1 MKKCDL
7 LLAGAMLLGFGA
19 TAQAQEQLFFFGFE
33 DGTASFTDS
42 ANALDS
48 ITQLQYYSHKGSN
61 GGGLKPEEFELGPTY
76 DTTMLVLNGISPNV
90 DRGDTYDIIEDLEG
104 GHRGEFEAMGAEG
117 GMRYFKYMAS
127 GEGDPCE
134 DYKANLFVRALPI
147 SDYTS
152 YRLSMYI
159 KASAAEG
166 QMNIDLLRGFYNSE
180 KQFSMSGEQ
189 NSGEFKLV
197 KNNFET
203 ERWERVTMMSY
214 YQNDSVANR
223 YMYQAGYWWENS
235 WLKNIDGTDYNMIVQ
250 PDQYFVR
257 LSFSGPGVTYYVDD
271 MALTKSWIGGA
282 EYYQNIM
289 RVDFGYDTNL
299 AELCNASPLK
309 AIKLPTEYFKI
320 SGTDNLT
327 GKYFDEIPVSAA
339 EYHNDGYLY
348 MWIDEEESF
357 DYYEDVKVSF
367 TNPED
372 KGLQL
377 KYDGS
382 LYPMALD
389 TNWVNAGKIVPD
401 FAGEPAFFNPSVTAL
416 SMEQMP
422 PVYESSEPEDGSFN
436 LATDTRSID
445 ITFNKNIY
453 VKVGQY
459 DPADTT
465 SVIVVMRAAG
475 SQEIWVPT
483 AYNAD
488 TYTVTFSRQEGNTS
502 SLAGDY
508 EFDIVQARAT
518 ARTPQA
524 EKKTITLSFGEAG
537 TAPVYYL
544 NDPFSAKDEN
554 GNLLNVS
561 GSVPYGFIKSDDNGV
576 LQGNGAAAVGGSRLM
591 YFGEGGEFMYGMYL
605 CQRAA
610 STEGTV
616 TYGEM
621 EGYELT
627 LPAGQIQVTFNAGGW
642 DGATPDLYFTMYS
655 ADDPETLLVD
665 ETIKVTKA
673 FKANEVVTGSTS
685 CRFVVDIPAAGN
697 YILKWT
703 NRSGWSGNTVANI
716 NVSNIF
722 SAAYQYVQAYNE
734 ALAAAQGTIASAEA
748 NAIYGGEYLNTFKAT
763 IATKEGFKSTS
774 PTAYNNIVAE
784 IKAATADMSA
794 RMKNVD
800 NYYKAYNAAIG
811 IDTLYQDSL
820 GYNELVA
827 YAAVKKA
834 IADYAELDVTVKNN
848 DELNAITA
856 EVNGLT
862 KAMTD
867 RCAIID
873 EFDANIADAIDA
885 LEEQTLFADIAEYK
899 ALQSAYNANKDA
911 AKFAI
916 TDDELKAI
924 NTALSNAISSLN
936 NKVAAASALTT
947 QVKSLAEM
955 AEALEVDFG
964 AMTEDLASQLALELE
979 DNQALANV
987 YKLGIKAALET
998 MMAGDGIDEA
1008 GMDMSGFIQNSIL
1021 YTAIKGYSTPDY
1033 QNNPHN
1039 GGNAVKFSD
1048 QMSSQPEKLMPGWT
1062 IESQGGNVYMMNLN
1076 TGDVSDSQL
1085 ALDWGANVTF
1095 TQELTNLPAG
1105 KYSFS
1110 IAPICDAANQ
1120 LTGEIVFIQETEQG
1134 QVVDTLN
1141 MSSDINPDRMISF
1154 DYYGGDLKLFVHFVD
1169 ANTWS
1174 RYNEINGL
1182 TLIEPLKG
1190 YDYAAAA
1197 EASKAAMDAAYTG
1210 VGSVAA
1216 PSKVQFYNLNGMQVA
1231 EPNKGVNIRIS
1242 TGANGQRIVEKVL
1255 VK

>member
-7 LLAGAMLLGFGA
+7 LLAGAMLFGFGA

-33 DGTASFTDS
+33 DGVASFTDS
-42 ANALDS
+42 ANAPDS
-48 ITQLQYYSHKGSN
+48 ITQVQFYDHVGSN
-61 GGGLKPEEFELGPTY
+61 GAGLKPEEWKLGPLY
-76 DTTMLVLNGISPNV
+76 DTTMLVLNGISPNI
-90 DRGDTYDIIEDLEG
+90 DRGDTYDIVLDATGE
-104 GHRGEFEAMGAEG
+104 HAGEFESMGAQG
-117 GMRYFKYMAS
+117 GERYFKYMAS

-134 DYKANLFVRALPI
+134 DYKANLFVRNVPVE
-147 SDYTS
+147 DYTS
-152 YRLSMYI
+152 YRLSMYV
-159 KASAAEG
+159 KASKGEG

-180 KQFSMSGEQ
+180 KQFSMTGEQ

-197 KNNFET
+197 KNSFT
-203 ERWERVTMMSY
+203 TDRWERVTMMSY

-223 YMYQAGYWWENS
+223 YMYQAGYWWSSS
-235 WLKNIDGTDYNMIVQ
+235 WKAIVPGDDKAYNMIVQ

-289 RVDFGYDTNL
+289 RVDFGYETNL
-299 AELCNASPLK
+299 AELANATPQK

-320 SGTDNLT
+320 SGTDNYT
-327 GKYFDEIPVSAA
+327 GEYFDEIPVSAA

-367 TNPED
+367 TNPTDE
-372 KGLQL
+372 KLQL
-377 KYDGS
+377 KYNGS

-401 FAGEPAFFNPSVTAL
+401 FAGEPAFYNPSVSAL

-422 PVYESSEPEDGSFN
+422 PVYASSEPEDGSFN
-436 LATDTRSID
+436 LTSDTRSID

-475 SQEIWVPT
+475 SSEIWVPT
-483 AYNAD
+483 AYNAE

-502 SLAGDY
+502 SLGGDY

-518 ARTPQA
+518 ARTPQS

-544 NDPFSAKDEN
+544 NDPMSAKKED
-554 GNLLNVS
+554 GTPMNVS
-561 GSVPYGFIKSDDNGV
+561 GSVPFGFIKSDDAGV
-576 LQGNGAAAVGGSRLM
+576 LQGNGDAAVGGSRLM

-605 CQRAA
+605 CQRGA
-610 STEGTV
+610 STEGTL

-673 FKANEVVTGSTS
+673 FKAGEVVTGSIS

-703 NRSGWSGNTVANI
+703 NRSGWSGNTVGNI
-716 NVSNIF
+716 KVSNIF

-734 ALAAAQGTIASAEA
+734 ALASANGTITIAEA
-748 NAIYGGEYLNTFKAT
+748 NAIYSGEYLNTFKAT

-794 RMKNVD
+794 RMTNVD
-800 NYYKAYNAAIG
+800 NYYKAYNTAIG
-811 IDTLYQDSL
+811 LDTLYSDSIGYQDL
-820 GYNELVA
+820 
-827 YAAVKKA
+827 AALATVKSVLA
-834 IADYAELDVTVKNN
+834 TYAELDVTVKNN
-848 DELNAITA
+848 DELNAITE
-856 EVNGLT
+856 EVNATT
-862 KAMTD
+862 KTLTD
-867 RCAIID
+867 RCAAID
-873 EFDANIADAIDA
+873 AFDGNIADAENAFIDNAPYSNLAEFKA
-885 LEEQTLFADIAEYK
+885 LEQ
-899 ALQSAYNANKDA
+899 AYNANKDL
-911 AKFAI
+911 AKFAV
-916 TDDELKAI
+916 TDEELKAA
-924 NTALSNAISSLN
+924 NDAVSTAIAKLN
-936 NKVAAASALTT
+936 GKVSAATVVTA
-947 QVKSLAEM
+947 QVKALAEM
-955 AEALEVDFG
+955 ADALVTDWGTVDTEALS
-964 AMTEDLASQLALELE
+964 AQLESELE

-987 YKLGIKAALET
+987 YQKAIKAALEG
-998 MMAGDGIDEA
+998 MMADEGIDEA
-1008 GMDMSGFIQNSIL
+1008 GMDMTYFIQNPGI
-1021 YTAIKGYSTPDY
+1021 YTYATSY
-1033 QNNPHN
+1033 QMNTNEDPI
-1039 GGNAVKFSD
+1039 
-1048 QMSSQPEKLMPGWT
+1048 PGW
-1062 IESQGGNVYMMNLN
+1062 NVTANNGAGFGMAWSNVLASA
-1076 TGDVSDSQL
+1076 DKPVVDSYVGL
-1085 ALDWGANVTF
+1085 GWGANITMEQ
-1095 TQELTNLPAG
+1095 TLNNLPVGTYTITGVSEQHDGTNISGNIYVTQTDANG
-1105 KYSFS
+1105 DMIAADTLTWKYGEADYALTFDVVEGSAAVTVVGYIASGNWSRFDNWS
-1110 IAPICDAANQ
+1110 LMLNAPI
-1120 LTGEIVFIQETEQG
+1120 
-1134 QVVDTLN
+1134 
-1141 MSSDINPDRMISF
+1141 
-1154 DYYGGDLKLFVHFVD
+1154 
-1169 ANTWS
+1169 
-1174 RYNEINGL
+1174 
-1182 TLIEPLKG
+1182 KG

-1197 EASKAAMDAAYTG
+1197 EASISALGEAFTG
-1210 VGSVAA
+1210 VGSVEA
-1216 PSKVQFYNLNGMQVA
+1216 PSKVEFYNLNGMQVS

-1242 TGANGQRIVEKVL
+1242 TGKNGARIIEKVL
-1255 VK
+1255 IK